1 MRSTGAKKF
10 NREKSTV
17 SRGVYLVVTSSVKL
31 TGLDFWYNKWAG
43 GDKED
48 ALAK

>member
-1 MRSTGAKKF
+1 MRSIGAKRF
-10 NREKSTV
+10 NQGRNTVRYDMAFIRWREC
-17 SRGVYLVVTSSVKL
+17 LL
-31 TGLDFWYNKWAG
+31 NGLDFWYNKWAG